1 MESALKTM
9 EEAGIKIEPADKKRL
24 SPFGH
29 EHINIVGHYSFD
41 LAHEI
46 LKGKLRSL
54 LPMDKKLFGEI

>member
-1 MESALKTM
+1 MESALRTM
-9 EEAGIKIEPADKKRL
+9 EEAGIKIEPNDKKRL

-41 LAHEI
+41 LAYDI

-54 LPMDKKLFGEI
+54 LPMDEKLFGI